1 MTKRIF
7 RTIFT
12 VAIGVFLASFLLF
25 MTVLYD
31 YFSSIQQNQLRIQTQ
46 LAAQGVEHEG
56 IRYLEGLDVR
66 DYRITWIGAEGR
78 VLYDS
83 VSQAGQMENH
93 LEREEVKEALAEGYG
108 SSSRYSTTLTER
120 YFYCAKRLADGTV
133 IRLSVMQS
141 TLLILTIGMLQ
152 PICIIFVVAV
162 ALSMIL
168 ASRLAKKLVKPF
180 NEINLDQPMENEGY
194 EELSPLLGR
203 IDLQQKE
210 IRRQKQEL
218 VQKKNELDV
227 LISSMKEGLILLSQ
241 SGTILSINKAAAD
254 LFGIDQLN
262 VGKNLLTMSQNQEL
276 MVILNKAK
284 QGEYAETIMELGAGR
299 YQVGASPVILRD
311 TLSGIVLLLLDI
323 TEKEKAEQLRREF
336 TANVSHELKTP
347 LHTILGS
354 AELMAGGMVKQEDMI
369 TFARRIYTESQ
380 RMIRLVEDIIELS
393 HLDEGAEDMNWEMI
407 DLSVLAKQTICS
419 LEGEAQKMNV
429 ALNLKTELAVAYGI
443 RQLVQE
449 IIYNLCDN
457 AIKYNRPGGSVTIQ
471 IKDEKEASVLSV
483 SDNGIGI
490 SPEHQERVFERFYRV
505 DKSHSKD
512 IGGTGLGLSI
522 VKHAVRVHEAEISL
536 SSSLGKGTTVEV
548 RFPKKSIKS

>member
-336 TANVSHELKTP
+336 TANV
-347 LHTILGS
+347 
-354 AELMAGGMVKQEDMI
+354 
-369 TFARRIYTESQ
+369 
-380 RMIRLVEDIIELS
+380 
-393 HLDEGAEDMNWEMI
+393 
-407 DLSVLAKQTICS
+407 
-419 LEGEAQKMNV
+419 
-429 ALNLKTELAVAYGI
+429 
-443 RQLVQE
+443 
-449 IIYNLCDN
+449 
-457 AIKYNRPGGSVTIQ
+457 
-471 IKDEKEASVLSV
+471 
-483 SDNGIGI
+483 
-490 SPEHQERVFERFYRV
+490 
-505 DKSHSKD
+505 
-512 IGGTGLGLSI
+512 
-522 VKHAVRVHEAEISL
+522 
-536 SSSLGKGTTVEV
+536 
-548 RFPKKSIKS
+548 